1 MQIPERR
8 QHERRKSSRLYLV
21 LGAIFV
27 AYALTIF
34 VPAFHVP
41 SWVRF
46 VMVCFMVGLGL
57 IDRRGLTLKHLGAIT
72 GLCAA
77 GSACLLFAAL
87 HTPQATLWGVLTAVL
102 AILSLAL
109 LNVKTDPRVR

>member
-1 MQIPERR
+1 MA
-8 QHERRKSSRLYLV
+8 
-21 LGAIFV
+21 AIFL

-34 VPAFHVP
+34 VPAFQVP

-57 IDRRGLTLKHLGAIT
+57 LDRRGLTLKHLAAIT

-77 GSACLLFAAL
+77 GSACLLVAAW
-87 HTPQATLWGVLTAVL
+87 HTQQAVLWGVLTAVL
-102 AILSLAL
+102 ATLSLAL
-109 LNVKTDPRVR
+109 SNVKSDPRVR